1 MESRPEEEPGSLYT
15 RVGGDTFFERLIAAF
30 YRRVAVDDV
39 LAPLYPER
47 PDFTGAQGRL
57 TGFLIQYWGGPDT
70 YSQTRG
76 HPKLRLRHLPFTI
89 GPRERDRWLVH
100 MAAAVEEVT
109 IEMTDAEAIRVA
121 LMTYFVRTAEHLRND
136 TGLPITSAGYEAR

>member
-1 MESRPEEEPGSLYT
+1 MESRPDAEPASLYN
-15 RVGGDTFFERLIAAF
+15 RVGGDAFFERLVTAF
-30 YRRVAVDDV
+30 YRRVAEDDV

-47 PDFTGAQGRL
+47 PDFTGARGRL

-70 YSQTRG
+70 YSQARG
-76 HPKLRLRHLPFTI
+76 HHKLRLRHLPFHI
-89 GPRERDRWLVH
+89 GPRERDRWLAH
-100 MAAAVEEVT
+100 MAAAIEETTAGMADDEAVR
-109 IEMTDAEAIRVA
+109 AE